1 MKTPFKLYPSALA
14 ARCAG
19 QNEINALA
27 NRLVPLY
34 LAALAPFL
42 GQPIEKATGGLRA
55 KVKEVLDPITPE
67 AQTDGYTTPH
77 AWLSTGS
84 GYSLTLHVKTCKSY
98 ARPNG
103 EQGCHYEEVTIY
115 LADLQGITL
124 SRFYPFTPGRTDY
137 YPEQVSQ
144 LREVHKVARDA
155 ADKARSALHPFGE
168 SDR

>member
-1 MKTPFKLYPSALA
+1 MKTPFHLYPSALA

-34 LAALAPFL
+34 RDALRPFL

-67 AQTDGYTTPH
+67 CVTDGYTTPH

-84 GYSLTLHVKTCKSY
+84 GYSLTLNVKTCK
-98 ARPNG
+98 AFDRG
-103 EQGCHYEEVTIY
+103 TQGQGCHYEEIAIY
-115 LADLQGITL
+115 LADLNGLTL
-124 SRFYPFTPGRTDY
+124 SRFYDFTPGRTDY
-137 YPEQVSQ
+137 TPEEIAK
-144 LREVHKVARDA
+144 LREAHKIARDA